1 VAVVGL
7 GVRRGWRYALPALGI
22 LLAGL
27 LGAGAADGRSQ
38 EADRASAAA
47 TWRDDFTSLDPATW
61 RVVERDCFDPANVS
75 VANGMLR
82 MRIAPTSRP
91 DCPGVTGARI
101 NTYGLREWASGTFS
115 ARIRFD
121 LAPGS
126 WQTFWLTG
134 AGPAEFP
141 ANGEV
146 DVAEVIGRTPTNTH
160 VALHSAFRSGG
171 TRRCDLGGAPKA
183 TLDRVWHVYS
193 VTTSSS
199 SVVFRIDGV
208 KIAGY
213 TPGTTCTWPFGDP
226 MRILFSARGGQ
237 YGGEVQPSAYPV
249 TYLVDW
255 VSWQGL

>member
-1 VAVVGL
+1 MVGSGSKLRPRQVLTVIAVLLV
-7 GVRRGWRYALPALGI
+7 GI
-22 LLAGL
+22 LGSPHATGSTSLATG
-27 LGAGAADGRSQ
+27 S
-38 EADRASAAA
+38 EAAA
-47 TWRDDFTSLDPATW
+47 RSWRDDFTSLDAATW
-61 RVVERDCFDPANVS
+61 HVVDRDCFDPSNVS

-82 MRIAPTSRP
+82 MRIAPTSRA

-101 NTYGLREWASGTFS
+101 NTYGLREWPSGTFS

-134 AGPAEFP
+134 AGGEPFP
-141 ANGEV
+141 GNGEI
-146 DVAEVIGRTPTNTH
+146 DIAEIIGRTPTNTH

-171 TRRCDLGGAPKA
+171 TKRCDLGGAPKA

-193 VTTSSS
+193 VTTSSTAA
-199 SVVFRIDGV
+199 VFRIDGV
-208 KIAGY
+208 TIARY

-237 YGGEVQPSAYPV
+237 YGGEVDPSAYPV
-249 TYLVDW
+249 SYLVDW
-255 VSWQGL
+255 VSWQAL